1 MTNEIRLD
9 CKMCGLKMYDNVVNE
24 VWWVH
29 EDTDDFSIPT
39 LWRTEKDARV
49 YAKRTYPDESVEER
63 DLRIYSEKIL
73 SYDSQYCADEL
84 DEGEM
89 EESDYD

>member
-24 VWWVH
+24 VWWVL
-29 EDTDDFSIPT
+29 EDDDEQSLPT

-63 DLRIYSEKIL
+63 DLRICSEKIL
-73 SYDSQYCADEL
+73 SYDNQYCADEL

-89 EESDYD
+89 EEAEYD